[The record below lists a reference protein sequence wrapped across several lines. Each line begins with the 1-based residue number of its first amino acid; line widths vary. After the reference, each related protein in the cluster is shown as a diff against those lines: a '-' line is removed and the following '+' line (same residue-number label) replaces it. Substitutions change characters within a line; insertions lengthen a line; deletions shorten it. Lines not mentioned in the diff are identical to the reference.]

1 MDLYSDQPAAFHAAG
16 KYQRPESIGRHRGAS
31 PVDDRSARSRDRLC
45 LHARPGRRANG
56 RLTQPATRIEEV
68 RAGAFFPQHTDLHR
82 TAAAAGE
89 S

>member
-16 KYQRPESIGRHRGAS
+16 KYRRPESIGRHRAAS

-45 LHARPGRRANG
+45 LHASPGRRANG
-56 RLTQPATRIEEV
+56 RLTQPATRIEV
-68 RAGAFFPQHTDLHR
+68 HAGALLPEHVDLHR
-82 TAAAAGE
+82 SATAADE